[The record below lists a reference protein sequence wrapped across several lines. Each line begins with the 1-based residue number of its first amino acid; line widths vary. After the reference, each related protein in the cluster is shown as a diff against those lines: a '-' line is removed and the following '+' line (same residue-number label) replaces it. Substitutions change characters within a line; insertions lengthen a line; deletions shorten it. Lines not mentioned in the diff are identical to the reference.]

1 MVSFEKF
8 EEMVKLM
15 DKDGDGSVDKVRAV
29 PPPPLSF
36 NPPFSFP
43 SDDALPFIPFVTGR
57 VQDRVEIVDGSRHHR
72 RRL

>member
-29 PPPPLSF
+29 PPPPLSLST
-36 NPPFSFP
+36 PFSFP
-43 SDDALPFIPFVTGR
+43 LTTRSHLF
-57 VQDRVEIVDGSRHHR
+57 
-72 RRL
+72 RL

>member
-29 PPPPLSF
+29 PPPPLSLST
-36 NPPFSFP
+36 PPSP
-43 SDDALPFIPFVTGR
+43 SPLTTRSHLF
-57 VQDRVEIVDGSRHHR
+57 
-72 RRL
+72 RL